1 MTQVKGL
8 RHATGKMEKIVLVF
22 KLVSISNPLSISRI
36 FTLAVFIFNYFK
48 SLPKPPTYFNDG
60 LTLGQKND
68 MTYFNS

>member
-8 RHATGKMEKIVLVF
+8 RHATGKMEKMVLVF

-48 SLPKPPTYFNDG
+48 SLPKPPT
-60 LTLGQKND
+60 
-68 MTYFNS
+68 